1 MNIAGASED
10 INLWCYARGMIL
22 KQIIKYEIKKWIF
35 ETINLYENFIN
46 GYVGN
51 IKFQTSLFKFTS
63 DFKFIDVG
71 LPALS

>member
-1 MNIAGASED
+1 
-10 INLWCYARGMIL
+10 MIL